1 MTVLLA
7 SAHDLWGEAR
17 GGAWLT
23 RRRVLAYAAL
33 LLCVEVIG
41 FAFCV
46 AGTHGWI
53 VPLQSPVSTD
63 FVSFYAAGW
72 LADNGTPWL
81 VYQQAAH
88 HAAEQ
93 AATQPGI
100 GYNYFYYPPIFLLLC
115 AVVARL
121 PYLVAFVV
129 FQVST
134 LVPCLL
140 VARRILRETG
150 WAVLLPLLAFPAVFF
165 NIGAGQNAFL
175 TAALFGG
182 ATLLVDRRP
191 VLAGILFGAL
201 CYKPHFGLLVPVALL
216 AAGRWRSVAAAAATV
231 AALVALSVLAFG
243 WDTWRAFV
251 AAAAGAQEIYQSH
264 VSRAGLASPF
274 GSVLVL
280 GGSPALAYAVQAVAT
295 GAMMAVVWWVW
306 RRGLSLPMRA
316 ATLLAATPIALPVVL
331 FYDLVLP
338 GMALVSLLRWGQDHP
353 LPAWSRTAVLAL
365 VAATLM
371 AGNFNPDS
379 HWLITPL
386 VAIGV
391 LAVILVNARREAAAA
406 TPAAVATHPARA

>member
-7 SAHDLWGEAR
+7 SAHDLLGEAR

-41 FAFCV
+41 FAFFL

-53 VPLQSPVSTD
+53 VPLQTPLSTD

-72 LADNGTPWL
+72 LADSGTPWL

-100 GYNYFYYPPIFLLLC
+100 VYNYFYYPPIFILLC
-115 AVVARL
+115 AAIARL
-121 PYLVAFVV
+121 PYLTAFVV
-129 FQVST
+129 FQAST

-140 VARRILRETG
+140 VARRILQETG
-150 WAVLLPLLAFPAVFF
+150 WAILLPLLAFPAVFF

-175 TAALFGG
+175 TAALFGA
-182 ATLLVDRRP
+182 ATLLIDRRP
-191 VLAGILFGAL
+191 VLAGMLFGAL
-201 CYKPHFGLLVPVALL
+201 CYKPHFGLLVPIALV
-216 AAGRWRSVAAAAATV
+216 AAGRWRAVAAAAATV
-231 AALVALSVLAFG
+231 LALVALSVLAFG
-243 WDTWRAFV
+243 WETWRAFF
-251 AAAAGAQEIYQSH
+251 AAAAGAHEIYQSH
-264 VSRAGLASPF
+264 VSRAGLATPF

-280 GGSPALAYAVQAVAT
+280 GGTPALAYTVQAFAT

-306 RRGLSLPMRA
+306 RRGLSLPARA
-316 ATLLAATPIALPVVL
+316 AALLAATPIALPVVL
-331 FYDLVLP
+331 FYDLILS
-338 GMALVSLLRWGQDHP
+338 GMALVWLLRWGQEHT
-353 LPAWSRTAVLAL
+353 LPASSRTAVLAL
-365 VAATLM
+365 VAATLLS
-371 AGNFNPDS
+371 GNFNPDQ

-386 VAIGV
+386 VALGTLV
-391 LAVILVNARREAAAA
+391 LSLLVVFRESAASAHSSAA
-406 TPAAVATHPARA
+406 TDQRA